1 MLENQYKQPLFYH
14 ICSYLYLKFED
25 IYKFLLQAVCG
36 NGHIIESKENFENYL
51 YKEIDII
58 KKDLNELEKDQ
69 KKQEEIKEKIKE
81 GLNKDIIEKTILN
94 ELEIEKEP
102 LIEYLRK
109 DKKYVRVN
117 LRPFLLIQFDLS
129 VLIEACIS
137 SAENNREKE
146 EYQKEQFIKIWNDFS
161 KSVFDE
167 SFYDDCEK
175 FYKKLFPF
183 FPISKNRTKEFFKI
197 NLSLESLEKFNYFIK
212 NKNYPLIHHSQ
223 QYIILYKPAYRV
235 LELKELISKLKLNS

>member
-14 ICSYLYLKFED
+14 ICLYPYLKFED

-36 NGHIIESKENFENYL
+36 NVHIIESKENFVHYL

-58 KKDLNELEKDQ
+58 KNDLKELEKDQ
-69 KKQEEIKEKIKE
+69 KKQEEINKKIKDD
-81 GLNKDIIEKTILN
+81 LNKDIIEKTILY
-94 ELEIEKEP
+94 EFEIEKEP

-117 LRPFLLIQFDLS
+117 LRPFLLLQYDLS

-137 SAENNREKE
+137 SAENNKQKE
-146 EYQKEQFIKIWNDFS
+146 EYQKEQFIRIWNEFS

-167 SFYDDCEK
+167 SFYDDYEK
-175 FYKKLFPF
+175 FYKKLFTF
-183 FPISKNRTKEFFKI
+183 SPISKNRTKEFFKI
-197 NLSLESLEKFNYFIK
+197 NLALESLEKFNYFIK
-212 NKNYPLIHHSQ
+212 NKNYPLIHHSNE
-223 QYIILYKPAYRV
+223 YLLLYKPAYRV